1 MVSWPGLGFDPAPGS
16 AAAVA
21 QLAQAMTAAQR
32 QLTEA
37 LRIISGVGRGGTWT
51 GDAASAFL
59 SRVGELPKHLQQ
71 AEDSFGAAANEL
83 TGWQSQLAAMQQKA
97 QELES
102 EAVNAR
108 ARLNGAEM
116 NPVLGLRGHVFTNP
130 QDAQEAQQRYDAAVQ
145 EINTAQHDL
154 DALIDQANRLL
165 AEHRGLAEEAAKA
178 IDSAAHLA
186 PDSPGLFAS
195 LLGDLE
201 SVIQGNIKLAEDA
214 MNWVNAHANAIN
226 AVGDMLGTAS
236 TVIGIVGTA
245 LDGTVVGAPLGAA
258 LDGVSAGLSV
268 GALGCHLVAK
278 AAGAPVSDRTLAE
291 DGIGIVGFGVGKAAE
306 HAKDLVEVGA
316 KAGTAVPKI
325 IGGLAKG
332 EDFGTAIGGAGL
344 TASVYDIGK
353 DPSGLGY
360 FVPRNSRE
368 RTELEVASAVPGG
381 VLDGSL
387 LVGFENAWRAGSAK
401 DRAAHGG

>member
-37 LRIISGVGRGGTWT
+37 LQIISGVGRGGTWT

-71 AEDSFGAAANEL
+71 AEDSFGAAAHEL
-83 TGWQSQLAAMQQKA
+83 TGWQSQLASMQQKA

-102 EAVNAR
+102 EAVTAR

-116 NPVLGLRGHVFTNP
+116 NPVLGLRGHVFANP
-130 QDAQEAQQRYDAAVQ
+130 QDAQEAQQRYDAALQ
-145 EINTAQHDL
+145 EINTAQNDL
-154 DALIDQANRLL
+154 AGILDQANRLL

-214 MNWVNAHANAIN
+214 MNWVKAHANAIS
-226 AVGDMLGTAS
+226 AVGDMLATAS
-236 TVIGIVGTA
+236 TVVAAAAVAVTA
-245 LDGTVVGAPLGAA
+245 FTGGGGAEVAAGLDL
-258 LDGVSAGLSV
+258 VSAGLSA
-268 GALGCHLVAK
+268 GALGAHGIAK
-278 AAGAPVSDRTLAE
+278 AAGAPVTDRTLME
-291 DGIGIVGFGVGKAAE
+291 DGIGAVTLGLGGD
-306 HAKDLVEVGA
+306 AKVLTRGA
-316 KAGTAVPKI
+316 KLSESTTKVVE
-325 IGGLAKG
+325 LMEKG
-332 EDFGTAIGGAGL
+332 EPLGQAL
-344 TASVYDIGK
+344 TASGMANSAVDLAG
-353 DPSGLGY
+353 DPSSLGY
-360 FVPRNSRE
+360 FVPKNGRQAVE
-368 RTELEVASAVPGG
+368 AGTVPGG
-381 VLDGSL
+381 EL
-387 LVGFENAWRAGSAK
+387 LVGFENAWKAGSAK
-401 DRAAHGG
+401 DRAAHAGA

>member
-1 MVSWPGLGFDPAPGS
+1 VTDSIVSWPGLGFDPAPGS

-21 QLAQAMTAAQR
+21 QLAQAMSAAQR

-37 LRIISGVGRGGTWT
+37 LQIISGVGRGGTWT

-71 AEDSFGAAANEL
+71 AEDSFGAAAHEL
-83 TGWQSQLAAMQQKA
+83 TGWQSQLASMQQKA

-116 NPVLGLRGHVFTNP
+116 NPVLGLRGHVFANP

-145 EINTAQHDL
+145 EINTAQNDL
-154 DALIDQANRLL
+154 AAIVDQANRLL

-214 MNWVNAHANAIN
+214 MNWVKAHANAIS
-226 AVGDMLGTAS
+226 AVGDMLATAS
-236 TVIGIVGTA
+236 TVVAAAAVAVTA
-245 LDGTVVGAPLGAA
+245 FTGGGGAEVAAGLDL
-258 LDGVSAGLSV
+258 VSAGLSA
-268 GALGCHLVAK
+268 GALGAHSIAK
-278 AAGAPVSDRTLAE
+278 AAGAPVTDRTLME
-291 DGIGIVGFGVGKAAE
+291 DGIGAVTLGLGGD
-306 HAKDLVEVGA
+306 AKVLTRGA
-316 KAGTAVPKI
+316 KLSESTAKVVE
-325 IGGLAKG
+325 LMEKG
-332 EDFGTAIGGAGL
+332 EPLGHAL
-344 TASVYDIGK
+344 TASGMANSAVDLAG
-353 DPSGLGY
+353 DPSSLGY
-360 FVPRNSRE
+360 FVPKNGRQAVE
-368 RTELEVASAVPGG
+368 AGTVPGG
-381 VLDGSL
+381 EL
-387 LVGFENAWRAGSAK
+387 LVGFENAWKAGSAK
-401 DRAAHGG
+401 DRAAHAGA